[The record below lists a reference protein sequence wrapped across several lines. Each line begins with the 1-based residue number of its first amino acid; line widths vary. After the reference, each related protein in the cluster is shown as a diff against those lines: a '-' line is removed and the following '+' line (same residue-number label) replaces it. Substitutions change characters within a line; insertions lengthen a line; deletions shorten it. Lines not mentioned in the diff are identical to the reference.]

1 METRGLSPVSPQFP
15 PGGYFVIKNSWS
27 ECNGDAGYYYMPV
40 AYFEGDGGVGGVVGD
55 ALAQDLAI

>member
-40 AYFEGDGGVGGVVGD
+40 AYLEARATGVSVVSSVTH
-55 ALAQDLAI
+55 